1 MFNLDKVVI
10 NNPKYYF
17 SIITMFQ
24 NIHVPN
30 IKRPIK
36 DGGLPHNTV
45 TKSDNQSS
53 FTHVSD
59 HICNCSSYLIAC
71 RSSINAHCFGNSEAR
86 NSITYLLFL
95 YKQPFKRKSNMA
107 DGRHFKIA
115 LDYNTGSKR
124 GITYLNTCNLPNC
137 GSRNSFMYL
146 LRLYDLPFNRL
157 IQYGRQP
164 F

>member
-1 MFNLDKVVI
+1 
-10 NNPKYYF
+10 
-17 SIITMFQ
+17 MFQ
-24 NIHVPN
+24 IL
-30 IKRPIK
+30 K
-36 DGGLPHNTV
+36 DQSKMAAFLIIRWHNLT
-45 TKSDNQSS
+45 

-137 GSRNSFMYL
+137 GSRNPFTYL
-146 LRLYDLPFNRL
+146 LRLYDLPFKRL
-157 IQYGRQP
+157 IQYGGRQP
-164 F
+164 FWKKAQDYNRNLKGVPNA